1 MPDLCAFNFDHHIQN
16 KILAA
21 ERALTYIKSQKRSK
35 PYFSPSTFQEVAF
48 NIFMSQR
55 WKNIYSTIIVIYY
68 NYYYIYYY

>member
-55 WKNIYSTIIVIYY
+55 
-68 NYYYIYYY
+68 